1 MKTQQHVTPLPPCIE
16 AIKWGDTIYIIERVE
31 DYKDAQLPEALR
43 EFFATRQAPYTDP
56 LLEQYEAEQQ
66 AKKAAEFEAFKAR
79 SGEPS
84 YKAAAV
90 KIAAEKL
97 GLTPP
102 IESALDALINA
113 DGDKALLVWW
123 IETDAISRGDA
134 QWQRVEGAV
143 SWGKSSAD
151 DLFALAAQ
159 V

>member
-1 MKTQQHVTPLPPCIE
+1 MKTFQSDEITNADLQG
-16 AIKWGDTIYIIERVE
+16 AI
-31 DYKDAQLPEALR
+31 
-43 EFFATRQAPYTDP
+43 ATRQTGDLITVYYAGDEVPPVPDIPDP
-56 LLEQYEAEQQ
+56 DAAMRAQFEAEQQ
-66 AKKAAEFEAFKAR
+66 AKQAAEFEAFKAR

-97 GLTPP
+97 ALTPL
-102 IESALDALINA
+102 IEAALDALINA

-134 QWQRVEGAV
+134 QWQRIEATVEWPKGVTA
-143 SWGKSSAD
+143 G
-151 DLFALAAQ
+151 DLFELAAQ

>member
-1 MKTQQHVTPLPPCIE
+1 MLTLIYE
-16 AIKWGDTIYIIERVE
+16 DAAATIYERITADGVVVE
-31 DYKDAQLPEALR
+31 TIPKNPDR
-43 EFFATRQAPYTDP
+43 NR
-56 LLEQYEAEQQ
+56 
-66 AKKAAEFEAFKAR
+66 
-79 SGEPS
+79 PS

-97 GLTPP
+97 ALTPI